1 MEVFIVKYASDRYH
15 PAEWD
20 IDSIWE
26 SEEDAEERVKEIEK
40 IYRYDAW
47 VDEEYVE
54 PKKSKD

>member
-1 MEVFIVKYASDRYH
+1 MEVFIVKYASDRSH

-26 SEEDAEERVKEIEK
+26 SEEGAKERMEEMRHK
-40 IYRYDAW
+40 YPYDVW
-47 VDEEYVE
+47 IGEEYVE